1 MYVVLAQAA
10 LGLSVLAWT
19 VHPAWALGFVVA
31 PVGLLGRLRG
41 TGPLSAV
48 RPFMTSVDIDGVS
61 AGVVE
66 DADGLAVM
74 IQVGDLSD
82 LLGDAPPPLPP
93 LSTLLPPP
101 TPDLPETRVQ
111 LLISATAALN
121 RDASP
126 SAVSYRQ
133 LTDGQVLAHQRVLL
147 CVRARRAGGYQR
159 EDLEHTLVAAV
170 RRACRQLAK
179 ARLPAHP
186 LTSQSASAALAEAA
200 GQRPGVP
207 IRETRR
213 GLEIGGL
220 HQAVFRLRR
229 HPSEGRFA
237 THLLTLP
244 CAAVTVALTAAGDDP
259 CHAELTIRLAAPTP
273 AALDQATAALHRL
286 ATAHGAAVTRLRG
299 AQLDGLAA
307 TLPLGGGATSPA
319 AALAGLLT
327 GRDDLTPD
335 GTPARPVT
343 TADLAYL
350 QPAPAPSGLMLGRD
364 RHGAPAVIHPFRSEP
379 TRAVL
384 IGGARCAQLLTL
396 RVLAVGA
403 HVTVQSS
410 RPDTWSPFLRS
421 LTGEQITLLP
431 AGQPAALP
439 APTPTHP
446 QLLVLDAAPNARSAP
461 PARSAPAAQP
471 TSAAQP
477 TPADRSAS
485 ATRPAAGAWPA
496 PAARSTRAGR
506 PASAAQPT
514 SAARPTPAAQPTPAA
529 WSAPAARAA
538 SDSTATAGFRAA
550 APAHASGPTPASA
563 PAPTPST
570 GFTSTSTSTGGPDAD
585 LVAGAGFPAVSTES
599 PWRATLVIRDELT
612 LADADLLTEADLVF
626 LQPLTPAEATVA
638 TDVLGLTA
646 SASWLTRIPPEMLGT
661 VIDHHT
667 LRWTHLSPT
676 PIELQLTGGPTR

>member
-1 MYVVLAQAA
+1 MRKVLYVVLVQAA
-10 LGLSVLAWT
+10 LALSVLAWT
-19 VHPAWALGFVVA
+19 VHPAWALGLVVA
-31 PVGLLGRLRG
+31 PVGLLARSRG
-41 TGPLSAV
+41 TAV
-48 RPFMTSVDIDGVS
+48 RPFMTSVDIDGVA

-66 DADGLAVM
+66 DADGLAAM
-74 IQVGDLSD
+74 IQVGNLSD

-101 TPDLPETRVQ
+101 APDLPELRVQ
-111 LLISATAALN
+111 LLISATAALD

-147 CVRARRAGGYQR
+147 CVRARRAGGFQR

-170 RRACRQLAK
+170 RRVCRQLTK
-179 ARLPAHP
+179 AHLPAHP
-186 LTSQSASAALAEAA
+186 LSAPSASAALAETA
-200 GQRPGVP
+200 GDRPGLP
-207 IRETRR
+207 TRETRR
-213 GLEIGGL
+213 GLEVGGL

-229 HPSEGRFA
+229 RPREGPFA

-259 CHAELTIRLAAPTP
+259 CRAELTIRLAAPTP
-273 AALDQATAALHRL
+273 AALDRATAALHRL
-286 ATAHGAAVTRLRG
+286 ATTHDAAVTRLRG

-307 TLPLGGGATSPA
+307 TLPLGGGAPSST

-343 TADLAYL
+343 AADLASL
-350 QPAPAPSGLMLGRD
+350 QPTPAPAGLMLGRD
-364 RHGAPAVIHPFRSEP
+364 RRGAPAVIHPFRAQP

-384 IGGARCAQLLTL
+384 IGGARCVQLLTL
-396 RVLAVGA
+396 RALAVGA
-403 HVTVQSS
+403 HVTIQSS

-431 AGQPAALP
+431 ATQPAALP
-439 APTPTHP
+439 TPTPTHP
-446 QLLVLDAAPNARSAP
+446 QLLILDLDAAPTA
-461 PARSAPAAQP
+461 
-471 TSAAQP
+471 
-477 TPADRSAS
+477 
-485 ATRPAAGAWPA
+485 RPAAAAHRTPTASSRPAAATHADGHEPA
-496 PAARSTRAGR
+496 PAPPSTVGSR
-506 PASAAQPT
+506 PAA
-514 SAARPTPAAQPTPAA
+514 TPARANAPRPALTSTPA
-529 WSAPAARAA
+529 
-538 SDSTATAGFRAA
+538 
-550 APAHASGPTPASA
+550 
-563 PAPTPST
+563 PST
-570 GFTSTSTSTGGPDAD
+570 GFTPTPVDGPDAD
-585 LVAGAGFPAVSTES
+585 LVVGAGFPAISTES
-599 PWRATLVIRDELT
+599 AWRATLVIRDGLT

-626 LQPLTPAEATVA
+626 LQPLTPAEATIA

-661 VIDHHT
+661 VINHHT

-676 PIELQLTGGPTR
+676 PIELQLIGRPTR

>member
-1 MYVVLAQAA
+1 MRKVLYVVLAQAA
-10 LGLSVLAWT
+10 LALAVLAWT

-31 PVGLLGRLRG
+31 PVGLLARPRG
-41 TGPLSAV
+41 TAV
-48 RPFMTSVDIDGVS
+48 RSFMTSVDIDGVA

-101 TPDLPETRVQ
+101 APDLPELRVQ
-111 LLISATAALN
+111 LLISATAALD

-133 LTDGQVLAHQRVLL
+133 LTDGQVLAHQRVLV
-147 CVRARRAGGYQR
+147 CVRARRAGGFQR

-170 RRACRQLAK
+170 RRACRQLTK

-186 LTSQSASAALAEAA
+186 LPAPSASAALAETT
-200 GQRPGVP
+200 GDRPGLP
-207 IRETRR
+207 ARETRH

-220 HQAVFRLRR
+220 HQAIYRLRR
-229 HPSEGRFA
+229 RPREGPFA

-244 CAAVTVALTAAGDDP
+244 CAAVTVALTAAGDNP
-259 CHAELTIRLAAPTP
+259 CRAELTIRLATPTP
-273 AALDQATAALHRL
+273 AALDRATAALHRL
-286 ATAHGAAVTRLRG
+286 ATTHDAAVTRLRG

-307 TLPLGGGATSPA
+307 TLPLGGGAASST

-335 GTPARPVT
+335 GTPADPVT
-343 TADLAYL
+343 TADLTFL
-350 QPAPAPSGLMLGRD
+350 QPTPALAGLMLGRD
-364 RHGAPAVIHPFRSEP
+364 RRGAPAVIHPFRAQP

-396 RVLAVGA
+396 RALAVGA

-431 AGQPAALP
+431 AGQPATLP

-446 QLLVLDAAPNARSAP
+446 QLLILDLDAAP
-461 PARSAPAAQP
+461 
-471 TSAAQP
+471 T
-477 TPADRSAS
+477 
-485 ATRPAAGAWPA
+485 
-496 PAARSTRAGR
+496 
-506 PASAAQPT
+506 
-514 SAARPTPAAQPTPAA
+514 AQPTPAA
-529 WSAPAARAA
+529 RRTPTASSRPLPA
-538 SDSTATAGFRAA
+538 T
-550 APAHASGPTPASA
+550 PAHANGPTPAPTST
-563 PAPTPST
+563 PTPST
-570 GFTSTSTSTGGPDAD
+570 GFAPIPVDGPDAD
-585 LVAGAGFPAVSTES
+585 VVVGAGFPAISSES
-599 PWRATLVIRDELT
+599 PWRATLVIRDGLT

-626 LQPLTPAEATVA
+626 LQPLTPAEATIA

-646 SASWLTRIPPEMLGT
+646 SASWLTRISPEMLGT
-661 VIDHHT
+661 VINHHT

-676 PIELQLTGGPTR
+676 AIELQLIGRPTR

>member
-1 MYVVLAQAA
+1 MRKVLYVVLAQAA
-10 LGLSVLAWT
+10 LALSVLAWT
-19 VHPAWALGFVVA
+19 VHPAWALGLVVA
-31 PVGLLGRLRG
+31 PVGLLARSRG
-41 TGPLSAV
+41 TAV
-48 RPFMTSVDIDGVS
+48 RPFVTSVDIDGVA

-66 DADGLAVM
+66 DADGLAAM
-74 IQVGDLSD
+74 LQVGDLSD

-101 TPDLPETRVQ
+101 APDLPNLRVQ
-111 LLISATAALN
+111 LLISATAALD

-147 CVRARRAGGYQR
+147 CVRARRAGGFQR

-170 RRACRQLAK
+170 RRVCRQLTK
-179 ARLPAHP
+179 AHLPAHP
-186 LTSQSASAALAEAA
+186 LSAPSASAALAEIA
-200 GQRPGVP
+200 GDRPGLP
-207 IRETRR
+207 TRETRR
-213 GLEIGGL
+213 GLEVGGL

-229 HPSEGRFA
+229 RPREGPFA

-259 CHAELTIRLAAPTP
+259 CRAALTIRLAAPTP
-273 AALDQATAALHRL
+273 AALDRATAALHRL
-286 ATAHGAAVTRLRG
+286 ATTHDAAVTRLRG

-307 TLPLGGGATSPA
+307 TLPLGGGAPSST

-343 TADLAYL
+343 AADLASL
-350 QPAPAPSGLMLGRD
+350 QPTPAPAGLMLGRD
-364 RHGAPAVIHPFRSEP
+364 RRGAPAVIHPFRAQP

-384 IGGARCAQLLTL
+384 IGGARCVQLLTL
-396 RVLAVGA
+396 RALAVGA
-403 HVTVQSS
+403 HVTIQSS

-431 AGQPAALP
+431 ATQPAALP

-446 QLLVLDAAPNARSAP
+446 QLLILDLDAAPTA
-461 PARSAPAAQP
+461 
-471 TSAAQP
+471 
-477 TPADRSAS
+477 
-485 ATRPAAGAWPA
+485 RPAAAAHRTPTA
-496 PAARSTRAGR
+496 SSRPAAT
-506 PASAAQPT
+506 
-514 SAARPTPAAQPTPAA
+514 
-529 WSAPAARAA
+529 
-538 SDSTATAGFRAA
+538 
-550 APAHASGPTPASA
+550 PAHANAPRPALTSTPA
-563 PAPTPST
+563 PST
-570 GFTSTSTSTGGPDAD
+570 GFTPTPVDGPDAD
-585 LVAGAGFPAVSTES
+585 LVVGAGFPAISTES
-599 PWRATLVIRDELT
+599 AWRATLVIRDGLT

-626 LQPLTPAEATVA
+626 LQPLTPAEATIA

-661 VIDHHT
+661 VINHHT

-676 PIELQLTGGPTR
+676 PIELQLIGRPTR